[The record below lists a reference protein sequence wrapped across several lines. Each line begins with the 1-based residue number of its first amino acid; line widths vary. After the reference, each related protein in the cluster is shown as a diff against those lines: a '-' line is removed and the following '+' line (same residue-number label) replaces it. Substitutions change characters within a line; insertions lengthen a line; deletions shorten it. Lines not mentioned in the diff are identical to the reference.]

1 MKYRLGPRNAPI
13 VNTAI
18 LGAFS
23 RVTGIA
29 QLESVVEAV
38 RTSVPIKPDDNVAA
52 VKEAYGLVTS

>member
-23 RVTGIA
+23 RITGIA
-29 QLESVVEAV
+29 RLESVVEAV
-38 RTSVPIKPDDNVAA
+38 RASVPIKPDDNVAA
-52 VKEAYGLVTS
+52 VKEAYELVTS